1 MQKTEKKVQM
11 EFSVLGSGS
20 SGNSSYIEMGKRK
33 FLIDAGF
40 SGKKTIEKLN
50 NIERRIEDIDGIFV
64 THEHSDH
71 IQGLGVLSRKFDIP
85 VYLHEITYGM
95 IKEKVGKIE
104 KKNINFINEEKI
116 TIDDCVINSFEV
128 MHDAEKCLGFTFEHE
143 DKKLAYASDVGCK
156 NNIIKENF
164 KHSDVIV
171 VESNYDYNMLMTG
184 PYHWELKNR
193 VKGRNGHLSNAEAS
207 KLISQVMSDKL
218 KKIYLMHISKDNNTP
233 ELAYNSLY
241 EILEREN
248 KSHLEIE
255 IVTENETVIYKI

>member
-1 MQKTEKKVQM
+1 LKL
-11 EFSVLGSGS
+11 SVLASSS
-20 SGNSSYIEMGKRK
+20 SGNSIFIEHNNFRC
-33 FLIDAGF
+33 LVDAGLT
-40 SGKKTIEKLN
+40 GKKVVENLAR
-50 NIERRIEDIDGIFV
+50 IERDIKDINAIFV

-71 IQGLGVLSRKFDIP
+71 IQGLGVISRKYDIP
-85 VYLHEITYGM
+85 IYLHEITYG
-95 IKEKVGKIE
+95 IIREKIGKIDT
-104 KKNINFINEEKI
+104 KNINFLREDKISFEEC
-116 TIDDCVINSFEV
+116 TVNNFEV
-128 MHDAEKCLGFTFEHE
+128 MHDAEKCLGFTFEY
-143 DKKLAYASDVGCK
+143 DNKKLSYASDVGCT

-164 KHSDVIV
+164 KNSDVIV

-233 ELAYNSLY
+233 ELAYNALY

-248 KSHLEIE
+248 RSNLEIE
-255 IVTENETVIYKI
+255 IVTENETMMYHI